1 MQYILIYWT
10 NFGSTFAVASS
21 RIKILFFLRMA
32 LAKQTNCLCPTDRF
46 DPPSLIFVS
55 KPCFNSSVVLLK
67 WAWFRASQIST
78 SLYSTKGSKFFLR
91 LDENKNG
98 SEKMTSDHFCYVFFG
113 VVLYQQQGYISKT
126 FGLKFWHFLTLRN
139 DWYSFSQMV

>member
-1 MQYILIYWT
+1 MLIYWT

-55 KPCFNSSVVLLK
+55 KPSFNSSMGLLK

-78 SLYSTKGSKFFLR
+78 SLYSSKGSKFFLR

-98 SEKMTSDHFCYVFFG
+98 SKKKSSDYFCYDLIG
-113 VVLYQQQGYISKT
+113 VVECQQQGYKIIWFGSK
-126 FGLKFWHFLTLRN
+126 LWHFYTLRN
-139 DWYSFSQMV
+139 VWYLFSQMV